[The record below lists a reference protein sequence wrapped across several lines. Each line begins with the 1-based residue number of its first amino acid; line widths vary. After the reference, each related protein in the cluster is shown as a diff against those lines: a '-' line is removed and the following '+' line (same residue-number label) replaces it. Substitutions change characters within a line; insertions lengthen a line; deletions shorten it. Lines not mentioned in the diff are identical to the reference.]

1 MQIDR
6 CKDTWHVVVRHCL
19 QFSLEDQML
28 GEHQADNGFNT
39 CHPIIS
45 VANQGSDWF
54 NLDWFD
60 EVVFPSSSHVY
71 GISSCRAWTCH
82 GHFKQSFFLLATS
95 HLLDVQSLD
104 LYNQEGCRAGREC
117 AIAQLPQVLC
127 ISLMDP
133 CLSSTHLIQPV
144 SNWIVFCHAQWT
156 QCIALLVRDRT
167 LCGDDN
173 PTLNCW

>member
-1 MQIDR
+1 MPSHHI
-6 CKDTWHVVVRHCL
+6 
-19 QFSLEDQML
+19 S
-28 GEHQADNGFNT
+28 HQPGIWSIQSRLVWWGRLSILKQ
-39 CHPIIS
+39 C
-45 VANQGSDWF
+45 
-54 NLDWFD
+54 
-60 EVVFPSSSHVY
+60 Y

-104 LYNQEGCRAGREC
+104 LYNQEACRAGREC